1 MRGTRADSDQ
11 FEHTG
16 TRSAPRATFVST
28 ALIATAVTALG
39 CLPTSQGLPPG
50 CVDEDEDGYP
60 AGAEC
65 STEEPLDCDDQDPD
79 VRPDA
84 DETCNLADDNCDGRI
99 DDGCPW
105 ECGDGVATGSYE
117 ECDGSDDGAC
127 PGLCSSHC
135 ACPAQPPGDLEIH
148 MIDVGQGDAFVIVSP
163 DGFVMAV
170 DAGPSGSWPD
180 LSAALLA
187 NGFIELDY
195 TLVSHLHADH
205 LGGMDDLL
213 FLHDEVVTCFDHGG
227 EYDTEAA
234 GRYVTATRDRR
245 VKLTKGDTIDLGHA
259 IHADVLRAGQGA
271 DENLKSVVLRLT
283 YGDHAVLMG
292 GDCETSGCEQYL
304 ETGPIDVYKVHHH
317 GSSGASS
324 KELLDQMQP
333 SVALISSGGE
343 YGHPHQETLE
353 RLAEVGAEIWRT
365 DQDGDVLVVLD
376 GEEISVS
383 TP

>member
-1 MRGTRADSDQ
+1 MLA
-11 FEHTG
+11 
-16 TRSAPRATFVST
+16 ST
-28 ALIATAVTALG
+28 ALIAASLAVIVASAG
-39 CLPTSQGLPPG
+39 CLPTTQGNG
-50 CVDEDEDGYP
+50 DDSTENCVDETGE
-60 AGAEC
+60 
-65 STEEPLDCDDQDPD
+65 
-79 VRPDA
+79 
-84 DETCNLADDNCDGRI
+84 
-99 DDGCPW
+99 GCPW
-105 ECGDGVATGSYE
+105 ECGDGTTTGSYE
-117 ECDGSDDGAC
+117 ECDGEDDAAC
-127 PGLCSSHC
+127 PGLCSTHC
-135 ACPAQPPGDLEIH
+135 ACPTRPPGDLEIH
-148 MIDVGQGDAFVIVSP
+148 MIDVSQGDAFVVVSP
-163 DGFVMAV
+163 DGFVMVV
-170 DAGPSGSWPD
+170 DAGPSGSWSA

-187 NGFIELDY
+187 QGFPEIDY
-195 TLVSHLHADH
+195 TLVSHLHEDH

-213 FLHDEVVTCFDHGG
+213 YLHDEVVACFDHGG
-227 EYDTEAA
+227 DYHTSAA
-234 GRYVTATRDRR
+234 SRYFTATGDRR
-245 VKLTKGDTIDLGHA
+245 VTLAKGDSVDLGPEVEA
-259 IHADVLRAGQGA
+259 EVLRAGIGG

-283 YGDHAVLMG
+283 YGDQAVLMG

-333 SVALISSGGE
+333 SVALISSGNQ